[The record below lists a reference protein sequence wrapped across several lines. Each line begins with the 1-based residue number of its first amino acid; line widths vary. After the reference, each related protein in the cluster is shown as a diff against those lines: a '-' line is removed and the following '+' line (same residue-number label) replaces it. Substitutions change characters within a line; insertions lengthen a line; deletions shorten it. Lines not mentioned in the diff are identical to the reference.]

1 MTVKICIDITVAF
14 CIAIAAMIP
23 MLIIAFVIKFTS
35 KGPIIYWSQRVGQY
49 NKIFYMPK
57 FRTMYLGAPTVATHL
72 IESPI
77 KHITPIGK
85 ILRNF
90 SLDELPQLWSIIC
103 GKMSIIGPRP
113 ALFNQ
118 DDLIKLRTDKN
129 IHLLKPGITG
139 WAQINGRDELSIE
152 EKVDLDR
159 EYMNRQ
165 SLIYDLRVISLTFL
179 KSFRGEGISH

>member
-1 MTVKICIDITVAF
+1 MAIKRCIDITVAF
-14 CIAIAAMIP
+14 CIVITAMIP
-23 MLIIAFVIKFTS
+23 MIIIAFVIKFTS

-90 SLDELPQLWSIIC
+90 SLDELPQLWSIIS

-139 WAQINGRDELSIE
+139 WAQINGRDELTIN
-152 EKVDLDR
+152 EKVKYDTYYFEHQSFIFDLK
-159 EYMNRQ
+159 
-165 SLIYDLRVISLTFL
+165 IFFLTFKKIL
-179 KSFRGEGISH
+179 LRDNIKH

>member
-14 CIAIAAMIP
+14 CIAIVAMIP
-23 MLIIAFVIKFTS
+23 MLIIALVIKFTS

-139 WAQINGRDELSIE
+139 WAQINGRDELTIN
-152 EKVDLDR
+152 EKVKYDTYYFEHQSFILDLK
-159 EYMNRQ
+159 
-165 SLIYDLRVISLTFL
+165 IFFLTFKKIL
-179 KSFRGEGISH
+179 LRDNIKH